1 MNFDTSEIQKL
12 QKFLQTKLTP
22 KLSLKG
28 RPNAGDSVE
37 LLIDGEYLGTVYKD
51 DEDGDIAYNV
61 NLSVLAIDLDEAA

>member
-1 MNFDTSEIQKL
+1 MNFQTDEIQKL
-12 QKFLQTKLTP
+12 QKFLQEKLNI

-61 NLSVLAIDLDEAA
+61 NLSVLAIDLDDAA

>member
-1 MNFDTSEIQKL
+1 MNFAPPEIQKL
-12 QKFLQTKLTP
+12 QKYLQSKLTP
-22 KLSLKG
+22 KLTLKG

-51 DEDGDIAYNV
+51 DEDGDVSYNV